1 MEITK
6 LKAKRDK
13 IFCEMLSAQDA
24 FDFTF
29 CIKLVGIFF
38 ANSECFHINCFSA
51 NKLWFIMLQN
61 IVFLKVN

>member
-1 MEITK
+1 MEIK

-13 IFCEMLSAQDA
+13 IFCEMLHDA
-24 FDFTF
+24 FDFTS
-29 CIKLVGIFF
+29 CIKLLGIFF

-51 NKLWFIMLQN
+51 NKLWYIMLQY